1 MNNIYKNPLE
11 GRYSS
16 AKMLEI
22 LSEEKKIQTWRKLWT
37 VLAEAQKS
45 LGLDISDEQTDD
57 MRAHIQDIDFASA
70 SEYEKK
76 FRHDVMAHIHTFG
89 DAAQSAK
96 GIIHLGATSAFVGD
110 NADIIIFDEAL
121 RLIKKELINLIYVL
135 SDFAERTKDIPALGF
150 THLQPAQLTTV
161 GKRACLWLTD
171 LMLDYEELEFVLSGV
186 RLRGAKGTTGT
197 QASYLELFGG
207 DEEKVRE
214 LNRQV
219 VARMGYERDFP
230 LTSQTYP
237 RKFDTRILNVLS
249 SIAQSLHKFGTDLRL
264 LQSMKEIEEPFS
276 ASQIGSS
283 AMPYKRNP
291 MKAERI
297 CSLSRYIIVQAINPA
312 LTASV
317 QWLERSLDDSANRRL
332 SVPESFL
339 AADAALNIAYDVVS
353 GLCVN
358 EKVIHS
364 NIMKELPFMATE
376 NILMRAVKNGGD
388 RQLLHEKI
396 RVYSLKA
403 SDAVKNEGKPN
414 PLLSLI
420 AEDKDFGLSSDELG
434 EIQIPSLYTGR
445 SSSLVSE
452 YLDEYVKPVIDKNRG
467 LLGTDYTL
475 KV

>member
-16 AKMLEI
+16 EKMLEI
-22 LSEEKKIQTWRKLWT
+22 FSEEKKIQTWRKLWT
-37 VLAEAQKS
+37 VLAETEKD
-45 LGLDISDEQTDD
+45 LGLEISDEQTED
-57 MRAHIQDIDFASA
+57 MRSHIQDIDFASA

-76 FRHDVMAHIHTFG
+76 FRHDVMAHIHAFG

-110 NADIIIFDEAL
+110 NADMIIFDEAL
-121 RLIKKELINLIYVL
+121 RLIKKELVNLIHVL

-219 VARMGYERDFP
+219 VKRMGYERDFP

-249 SIAQSLHKFGTDLRL
+249 SAAQSLHKFGTDLRL

-276 ASQIGSS
+276 SSQIGSS

-297 CSLSRYIIVQAINPA
+297 CSLSRYIIVQAVNPA

-332 SVPESFL
+332 TIPESFL

-396 RVYSLKA
+396 RVYSLEA
-403 SDAVKNEGKPN
+403 SAAVKNEGKAN
-414 PLLSLI
+414 PLLNFI
-420 AEDKDFGLSSDELG
+420 AEDKDFGLSPDELE
-434 EIQIPSLYTGR
+434 EILVPSLYTGR

-452 YLDEYVKPVIDKNRG
+452 YLDEYVRPVIEENKD